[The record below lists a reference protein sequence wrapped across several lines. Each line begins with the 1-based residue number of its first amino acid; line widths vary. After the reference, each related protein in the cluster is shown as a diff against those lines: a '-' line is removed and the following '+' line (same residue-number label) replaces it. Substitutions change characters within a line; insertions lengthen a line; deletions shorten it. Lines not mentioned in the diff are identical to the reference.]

1 MSSDNSLTFQTWGAF
16 FTGALLIGY
25 LVSGRNLGRFLT
37 VFAVSFALLAFLFFG
52 SVRFLARWKK
62 SGELY
67 RQVEEELAAVR
78 TLPLREAEAKALALL
93 LDGDKYRIVEKPAP
107 TDALYSLGPA
117 LRKFFSR
124 FERVKE
130 IRGETALDR
139 GEIGPSTLR
148 EGFIKVGTDMEH
160 TEIVARPKEDVIYV
174 IDGTEP
180 EGSQLEEG
188 FPTIYH
194 YLVAGYR
201 AESNAG
207 EKQGG

>member
-67 RQVEEELAAVR
+67 RQIEEELAAVR

>member
-1 MSSDNSLTFQTWGAF
+1 MSSDNSLTFQTWGALF
-16 FTGALLIGY
+16 SGALLIAY
-25 LVSGRNLGRFLT
+25 LASGRNVGRFLA
-37 VFAVSFALLAFLFFG
+37 VFAVSFALLSFLFFG
-52 SVRFLARWKK
+52 FVRLIVRWKK
-62 SGELY
+62 SGKLY
-67 RQVEEELAAVR
+67 RRIEDELAAVR
-78 TLPLREAEAKALALL
+78 ALSLREAEDKALTLL

-117 LRKFFSR
+117 LRQFFSR
-124 FERVKE
+124 FESVKE

-148 EGFIKVGTDMEH
+148 EGFVKVGTDIEH
-160 TEIVARPKEDVIYV
+160 TEIVARPKEDMIYV

-180 EGSQLEEG
+180 IDFQLEEG

-201 AESNAG
+201 AESNPG
-207 EKQGG
+207 KKEGG

>member
-1 MSSDNSLTFQTWGAF
+1 MSSDNSSTFQTWGALF
-16 FTGALLIGY
+16 SGALLIAY
-25 LVSGRNLGRFLT
+25 LVSGRNVGRFLA
-37 VFAVSFALLAFLFFG
+37 VFAVSFALLSFLFFG
-52 SVRFLARWKK
+52 FVRLIVRWKK
-62 SGELY
+62 SGKLY
-67 RQVEEELAAVR
+67 RRIEDELAAVR
-78 TLPLREAEAKALALL
+78 ALSLREAEDKALTLL

-117 LRKFFSR
+117 LRQFFSR
-124 FERVKE
+124 FESVKE

-148 EGFIKVGTDMEH
+148 EGFVKVGTDIEH
-160 TEIVARPKEDVIYV
+160 TEIVARPKEDMIYV

-180 EGSQLEEG
+180 IDFQLEEG

-201 AESNAG
+201 AESNPG
-207 EKQGG
+207 KKQGG

>member
-1 MSSDNSLTFQTWGAF
+1 
-16 FTGALLIGY
+16 
-25 LVSGRNLGRFLT
+25 LGRFLT

-130 IRGETALDR
+130 IRGETPLDR

>member
-1 MSSDNSLTFQTWGAF
+1 MSSDNSSTFQTWGALF
-16 FTGALLIGY
+16 SGALLIAY
-25 LVSGRNLGRFLT
+25 LVSGRNVGRFLA
-37 VFAVSFALLAFLFFG
+37 VFAVSFALLSFLFFG
-52 SVRFLARWKK
+52 FVRLIVRWKK
-62 SGELY
+62 SGKLY
-67 RQVEEELAAVR
+67 RRIEDELAAVR
-78 TLPLREAEAKALALL
+78 ALSLREAEDKALTLL

-117 LRKFFSR
+117 LRQFFSR
-124 FERVKE
+124 FESVKE

-148 EGFIKVGTDMEH
+148 EGFVKVGTDIEH
-160 TEIVARPKEDVIYV
+160 TEIVARAKEDMIYV

-180 EGSQLEEG
+180 IDFQLEEG

-201 AESNAG
+201 AESNPG
-207 EKQGG
+207 KKQGG

>member
-1 MSSDNSLTFQTWGAF
+1 
-16 FTGALLIGY
+16 
-25 LVSGRNLGRFLT
+25 VGRFLA
-37 VFAVSFALLAFLFFG
+37 VFAVSFALLSFLFFG
-52 SVRFLARWKK
+52 FVRLIVRWKK
-62 SGELY
+62 SGKLY
-67 RQVEEELAAVR
+67 RRIEDELAAVR
-78 TLPLREAEAKALALL
+78 ALSLREAEDKALTLL

-148 EGFIKVGTDMEH
+148 EGFVKVGTDIEH
-160 TEIVARPKEDVIYV
+160 TEIVARPKEDLIYV
-174 IDGTEP
+174 VDGTEP
-180 EGSQLEEG
+180 IDLQVEEG

-201 AESNAG
+201 AESNPG
-207 EKQGG
+207 KKQGG

>member
-1 MSSDNSLTFQTWGAF
+1 MSSDNSLTFQTWGALF
-16 FTGALLIGY
+16 SGALLIAY
-25 LVSGRNLGRFLT
+25 LVSGRNVGRFLA
-37 VFAVSFALLAFLFFG
+37 VFAVSFALLSFLFFG
-52 SVRFLARWKK
+52 FVRLIVRWKK
-62 SGELY
+62 SGKLY
-67 RQVEEELAAVR
+67 RRIEDELAAVR
-78 TLPLREAEAKALALL
+78 ALSLWEAEDKALTLL

-117 LRKFFSR
+117 LRQFFSR
-124 FERVKE
+124 FESVKE

-148 EGFIKVGTDMEH
+148 EGFIKVGTDIEH

-201 AESNAG
+201 AESNPG
-207 EKQGG
+207 KKEGG